1 MPDLQ
6 DITELLPSLI
16 APIPILAAFA
26 LVYWL
31 LAKSIRKMTERIAT
45 KDESHRAELE
55 EWARE
60 LVTFLRRGFQIVP
73 GLIVVYVVLRGLG
86 IAGLP
91 KFSWEELAG
100 WASGPGMR
108 IVVVAGAAFLVIRI
122 LNMLISRLPGILLI
136 RARIESPLKY
146 REQSQRLDTVTRLMQ
161 SLATAI
167 VVGLAVLIMLRE
179 VGLDITPILAGLG
192 IGGLALGFGAQNLVR
207 DVISGFFIIL
217 ENQIAV
223 GDVARINGKGGVVE
237 AIRLRTIVLRD
248 LDGTVHVIPAGSI
261 NELSNMTKDFSY
273 YVMDLGVAYK
283 ENTDHVVAVVKE
295 VAAGLRRDPAYA
307 HRILEDLEV
316 LGVDQ
321 FADSAVVIKARI
333 KTMPIQQWT
342 VGRELR
348 RRIKFAF
355 DEKGIEIPFP
365 HLSIDVGEA
374 SKPFAVQLKERE
386 MPANGDE
393 QSEAARIVAPGAP
406 DAASPKSQAV
416 SRKE

>member
-1 MPDLQ
+1 MPEFKDF
-6 DITELLPSLI
+6 TELLPSLV
-16 APIPILAAFA
+16 ALIPILAGFA

-31 LAKSIRKMTERIAT
+31 LAKSIRKMAARIAA
-45 KDESHRAELE
+45 KDEGHRAELE

-60 LVTFLRRGFQIVP
+60 LVTFLRRGFQIVA
-73 GLIVVYVVLRGLG
+73 GLIVIYVVLRGLG
-86 IAGLP
+86 IGGLP

-100 WASGPGMR
+100 WASGSGMR

-136 RARIESPLKY
+136 RARIASPLQY

-223 GDVARINGKGGVVE
+223 GDVAKINGKGGLVE

-273 YVMDLGVAYK
+273 YVVDLGVAYK

-295 VAAGLRRDPAYA
+295 VAAELRRDPEYA

-333 KTMPIQQWT
+333 KTMPIQQWA

-365 HLSIDVGEA
+365 HLSIYVGEA
-374 SKPFAVQLKERE
+374 SKPLAVQIKERE
-386 MPANGDE
+386 QPTDGDE
-393 QSEAARIVAPGAP
+393 QNEPARIIAPSASQ
-406 DAASPKSQAV
+406 ATSPKSETA

>member
-1 MPDLQ
+1 MPEFE

-16 APIPILAAFA
+16 ALIPILAAFA

-31 LAKSIRKMTERIAT
+31 LAKSIRKMAARIAT
-45 KDESHRAELE
+45 KDEGHRAELE

-60 LVTFLRRGFQIVP
+60 LVTFLRRGFQIVA
-73 GLIVVYVVLRGLG
+73 GLIVIYVVLRGLG

-100 WASGPGMR
+100 WASGSGMR

-136 RARIESPLKY
+136 RARIASPLKY

-179 VGLDITPILAGLG
+179 VGLDITPILAGIG

-207 DVISGFFIIL
+207 DVISGFSIIL
-217 ENQIAV
+217 ENQVAV
-223 GDVARINGKGGVVE
+223 GDVARINGKSGLVE

-248 LDGTVHVIPAGSI
+248 LDGTVHVIPNGAI

-273 YVMDLGVAYK
+273 YVVDLRVAYK
-283 ENTDHVVAVVKE
+283 ENTDDVIEVVKE
-295 VAAGLRRDPAYA
+295 VAAELRRDPAYA
-307 HRILEDLEV
+307 PLILDDLEV

-321 FADSAVVIKARI
+321 FNDSAVIVKVRI
-333 KTMPIQQWT
+333 KTMPIKQWT

-365 HLSIDVGEA
+365 HLSIYVGEA
-374 SKPFAVQLKERE
+374 SKPLAVQVKERE
-386 MPANGDE
+386 LPTDGDE
-393 QSEAARIVAPGAP
+393 QNKAARIVAPNAP
-406 DAASPKSQAV
+406 EAASPKSQAA